1 MSVRKRLRLGE
12 MLVQAGMLGDNEL
25 PGILK
30 EQSASGMRLGQFL
43 VQKGYLKE
51 SQMVELISEQ
61 LGISIYRPDSYPL
74 EVGAESLVPAEL
86 AQKHHLVP
94 LSRKGRLLTVAM
106 TDPMDI
112 NAIDAVEI
120 YANLE
125 VDPLICT
132 ERELQELT
140 YATYG
145 IQSDINDVL
154 ESMENLDVETDEGPD
169 LAAPDEDIAVDSLE
183 GAAKEAPVIKLLN
196 SILSQ
201 AVREGASD
209 IHISPEKKFIQLRFR
224 VDGKLREV
232 PAPPKKYFLPIVSRV
247 KILAHMDIAVSRI
260 PQDGRFSFQFEK
272 KEIHVR
278 ASSLP
283 TIHGENI
290 ILRLLARDGD
300 VAKLED
306 LGMSEPDYAKV
317 QNALSKPYGMILT
330 TGPTGSGKSTSLYA
344 ALKRLNN
351 SDINIVTLEDPV
363 EYRVP
368 KIRQV
373 QLNRR
378 AGMTFASGLRSILR
392 QDPDVILVGE
402 IRDAETAGIAVQAA
416 MTGHRLLSTLHTN
429 DAAGAVT
436 RLIDMGIEPFLVA
449 STLLVSIAQRLVRKS
464 CPHCLEEYQ
473 PPAPALRAMGLPE
486 SGHTYSRGKGCR
498 MCKNTGYAGR
508 VAVFEV
514 LEIDEPIQDL
524 IMNRASAADITRAAV
539 AAGTLHT
546 LKHDAALKVLQGVT
560 TLEEAASTVLI

>member
-1 MSVRKRLRLGE
+1 MTVRKRMRLGE
-12 MLVQAGMLGDNEL
+12 MLVQAGLLDDKEL
-25 PGILK
+25 PAILK
-30 EQSASGMRLGQFL
+30 DQSSSGLRLGQYL
-43 VQKGYLKE
+43 VQKGFLKE
-51 SQMVELISEQ
+51 SQIVELVSRQ
-61 LGISIYRPDSYPL
+61 LKIPTYKADTYPV
-74 EVGAESLVPAEL
+74 EVGAENLVPADL
-86 AQKHHLVP
+86 AQKHNLVP
-94 LSRKGRLLTVAM
+94 LQRKGRLLTVAM
-106 TDPMDI
+106 SDPMDI

-120 YANLE
+120 FSNLE
-125 VDPLICT
+125 VDPIICT

-145 IQSDINDVL
+145 IQSDLDDVL
-154 ESMENLDVETDEGPD
+154 GAMENAEIQTDENALPEAEQD
-169 LAAPDEDIAVDSLE
+169 LAVDSLE
-183 GAAKEAPVIKLLN
+183 GMASEAPVVKLLN

-209 IHISPEKKFIQLRFR
+209 VHISPEKNYIQLRFR
-224 VDGKLREV
+224 VDGKLREI
-232 PAPPKKYFLPIVSRV
+232 PAPPKSYFLPLVSRV

-272 KEIHVR
+272 RDIHVR

-290 ILRLLARDGD
+290 ILRLLARDGQI
-300 VAKLED
+300 ANLED
-306 LGMSEPDYAKV
+306 LGMADADRAKV
-317 QNALSKPYGMILT
+317 LNALHKPYGMILT

-344 ALKRLNN
+344 ALKRLNQP
-351 SDINIVTLEDPV
+351 DINIITLEDPV
-363 EYRVP
+363 EYRVA

-402 IRDAETAGIAVQAA
+402 IRDGETAGIAVQAA

-429 DAAGAVT
+429 DASGAVT

-449 STLLVSIAQRLVRKS
+449 STLLVSIAQRLLRRN

-486 SGHTYSRGKGCR
+486 TGQTYLRGTGCR
-498 MCKNTGYAGR
+498 MCKNTGYSGR
-508 VAVFEV
+508 IAVFEV
-514 LEIDEPIQDL
+514 LEIDEQIQDM
-524 IMNRASAADITRAAV
+524 IMARASSADITRAAME
-539 AAGTLHT
+539 AGKLHT
-546 LKHDAALKVLQGVT
+546 LKQDAAEKVLQGIT